1 MSEVIMTTVLTVMS
15 AVSIFVIGQLIVKI
29 FVEPIHKLR
38 GLKGDIVGFLTYYS
52 DVYLSLPDLNK
63 DEDVRKV
70 STEARK
76 LGSDI
81 MAKALTIPCYS
92 FFSRLGLVPK
102 FSDISIAY
110 RELIGLSNTV
120 LAKSDSVPER
130 ATKRLERIKSSLNL
144 PKELLA

>member
-1 MSEVIMTTVLTVMS
+1 MTEVILTTVLTVIS
-15 AVSIFVIGQLIVKI
+15 GVFIFVIGQLIVKV

-38 GLKGDIVGFLTYYS
+38 GLKGDIIGFLTYYS

-63 DEDVRKV
+63 DEDVSKV

-76 LGSDI
+76 LGSDL
-81 MAKALTIPCYS
+81 MARALTVPCYR
-92 FFSRLGLVPK
+92 FFSVLGAVPK
-102 FSDISIAY
+102 FRDVTIAH

-130 ATKRLERIKSSLNL
+130 ATKRLESIKSSLHL

>member
-1 MSEVIMTTVLTVMS
+1 MSEVILTTVLTVMS
-15 AVSIFVIGQLIVKI
+15 GVSIFVIGQVIVKI

-63 DEDVRKV
+63 DEDVMKV
-70 STEARK
+70 STVARK

-81 MAKALTIPCYS
+81 IAKALTIPCYR
-92 FFSRLGLVPK
+92 FFSRLGAVPK
-102 FSDISIAY
+102 FSDISIVS

-120 LAKSDSVPER
+120 LAKSDSVPGR
-130 ATKRLERIKSSLNL
+130 ATKRLEIIKSSLHL